1 MADRVRYEL
10 GDDGV
15 ATVTMDDGK
24 VNALS
29 RAMIGQLRE
38 AFDKAAADTAAVL
51 LTGRS
56 TVFSGGF
63 DLTTLRGGD
72 AGEARAMV
80 REGFELA
87 EQVLSHP
94 RPVVA
99 ASAGHGIAMG
109 LFLLLSAD
117 LRIGA
122 TAPARYT
129 ANEVAIGLNVPAA
142 ALAILR
148 HRLTP
153 SAADRAAVTAAVFD
167 PQQAVA
173 AGILHEVVEPDALLS
188 TARGW
193 AASAAN
199 DLHAGPHTETKMRAR
214 AGMLSELRA
223 GLVELAE

>member
-1 MADRVRYEL
+1 MHYAL

-15 ATVTMDDGK
+15 AALTMDDGK

-29 RAMIGQLRE
+29 RGMIGELRE
-38 AFDKAAADTAAVL
+38 AFDKAAADGAAVL
-51 LTGRS
+51 LTGRA

-63 DLTTLRGGD
+63 DLATLRGGD

-87 EQVLSHP
+87 ERVLSHP

-117 LRIGA
+117 LRIGS
-122 TAPARYT
+122 TAPARYA
-129 ANEVAIGLNVPAA
+129 ANEVAIGLRVPTT

-148 HRLTP
+148 YRLTP

-173 AGILHEVVEPDALLS
+173 AGILHEVVEPDALLG

-193 AASAAN
+193 AAAAASG
-199 DLHAGPHTETKMRAR
+199 LHAESHADTKLQAR
-214 AGMLSELRA
+214 AGVLAELRA
-223 GLVELAE
+223 GLAELG